1 MGAANLLASSG
12 QDVDFFIHGVFS
24 YELFGQTFWITTTHV
39 ALAIVM
45 RLVVTFAIAARITI
59 SHAKKYPTGFQN
71 IVEMIVEMLDKMVES
86 SMGPYAKKFRNY
98 IGSIFIFIFLSNIS
112 GLFVLRPPTAD
123 YGVTLPL
130 GLLTFGIIQYNN
142 IKYNKFGAFTG
153 QIGRASC
160 RERV

>member
-1 MGAANLLASSG
+1 MAIGDRHASGCDICDCGKDYDQSCKEVS
-12 QDVDFFIHGVFS
+12 DRV
-24 YELFGQTFWITTTHV
+24 
-39 ALAIVM
+39 
-45 RLVVTFAIAARITI
+45 
-59 SHAKKYPTGFQN
+59 QN

-98 IGSIFIFIFLSNIS
+98 TGSIFIFIFLSNIS
-112 GLFVLRPPTAD
+112 GLFGLRPPTAD

-153 QIGRASC
+153 LLSRFRFCFRSI
-160 RERV
+160 